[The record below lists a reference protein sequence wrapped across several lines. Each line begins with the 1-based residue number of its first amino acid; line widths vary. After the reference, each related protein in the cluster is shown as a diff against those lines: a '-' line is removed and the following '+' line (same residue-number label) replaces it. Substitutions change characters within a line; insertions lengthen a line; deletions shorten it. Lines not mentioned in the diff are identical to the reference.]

1 MKKAIFVGCNND
13 FITRSQLDP
22 FFYYAQA
29 LKRTVN
35 LSVKYFYVETFAEI
49 SRTVEQK
56 DSDVIFLM
64 PSWRESLSK
73 EMLTQSEKILQK
85 IRINNDKKII
95 FIDPFSQ
102 TNSNFFNL
110 LPYVDSFLK
119 RQSYKDI
126 NNYKKDF
133 IGGLMMTDFL
143 NKKLNIDLNQWY
155 VGSKCPEDY
164 INRINVGWN
173 LGTNKKFR
181 AELHKRPLF
190 WFDKKTKSNDI
201 FCRLSLG
208 NSGDVDWYTQ
218 YRLRA
223 LNALKP
229 LETDYKVL
237 ASGRFYQDLVPRSQY
252 LKEIKS
258 SRIVFSPFGW
268 GEACF
273 RDFEAVCYDC
283 LLVKPSMDHI
293 NTEPNIYIDGE
304 TYVSVNWDFSNLV
317 EKCQYFLENPDEA
330 ARIITNARQA
340 YTDYFRENG
349 FAQKIKSLIE

>member
-1 MKKAIFVGCNND
+1 MKKAIIVGCNND
-13 FITRSQLDP
+13 FITKSQLDP
-22 FFYYAQA
+22 FFYSAQA
-29 LKRTVN
+29 LKITAN
-35 LSVKYFYVETFAEI
+35 LSVKHFYAETFAEI
-49 SRTVEQK
+49 GQTVERQ

-64 PSWRESLSK
+64 PSWRESLSE

-85 IRINNDKKII
+85 IRSNNDQKII

-102 TNSNFFNL
+102 TTSNFFNL

-119 RQSYKDI
+119 RQPYKDI

-133 IGGLMMTDFL
+133 TGGSMLTDFL
-143 NKKLNIDLNQWY
+143 NKKLDIDLKQWY
-155 VGSKCPEDY
+155 VGSKCSEDY

-173 LGTNKKFR
+173 LGTNKKFIT
-181 AELHKRPLF
+181 ELHKKPLF

-208 NSGDVDWYTQ
+208 NSEDMDWYQQ
-218 YRLRA
+218 YRLIA
-223 LNALKP
+223 LNALKT
-229 LETDYKVL
+229 LETDYKVITS
-237 ASGRFYQDLVPRSQY
+237 ARFYQNLVPHSQY
-252 LKEIKS
+252 LKEIRS

-283 LLVKPSMDHI
+283 LLVKPLMDHI
-293 NTEPNIYIDGE
+293 HTEPNIYIDGE

-317 EKCQYFLENPDEA
+317 EKCQYFLENPDQA

-340 YTDYFRENG
+340 YTEYFRENR
-349 FAQKIKSLIE
+349 FVQKIKDLIE

>member
-1 MKKAIFVGCNND
+1 M
-13 FITRSQLDP
+13 
-22 FFYYAQA
+22 
-29 LKRTVN
+29 
-35 LSVKYFYVETFAEI
+35 
-49 SRTVEQK
+49 
-56 DSDVIFLM
+56 
-64 PSWRESLSK
+64 
-73 EMLTQSEKILQK
+73 
-85 IRINNDKKII
+85 
-95 FIDPFSQ
+95 
-102 TNSNFFNL
+102 
-110 LPYVDSFLK
+110 
-119 RQSYKDI
+119 
-126 NNYKKDF
+126 
-133 IGGLMMTDFL
+133 
-143 NKKLNIDLNQWY
+143 NQWY
-155 VGSKCPEDY
+155 VGSKCPEAY
-164 INRINVGWN
+164 IDRINIGWN

-181 AELHKRPLF
+181 TELHKRPLF

-208 NSGDVDWYTQ
+208 NMEDLDWYRE
-218 YRLRA
+218 YRLMA

-229 LETDYKVL
+229 LETDYKVV
-237 ASGRFYQDLVPRSQY
+237 ASARFYHNLVPRSQY

-330 ARIITNARQA
+330 ARIIANARRV
-340 YTDYFRENG
+340 YTEYFRENS
-349 FAQKIKSLIE
+349 FVQKIKSLIE